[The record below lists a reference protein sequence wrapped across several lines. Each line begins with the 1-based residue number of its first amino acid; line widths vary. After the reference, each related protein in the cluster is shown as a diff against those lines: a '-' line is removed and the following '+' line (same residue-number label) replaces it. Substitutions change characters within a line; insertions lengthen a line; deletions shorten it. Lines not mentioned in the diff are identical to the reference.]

1 MHKGAPSQGR
11 FIPFSPMAA
20 VFFYHVAGDLTVGKP
35 ELIEFP
41 DSASVAEAIVALHDC
56 TECGITVWK
65 RRPPHLQKTPES
77 AEDRQDRFLGILN
90 ALDIVAH
97 LSTESSLMDPDAALK
112 TPVSQILVPDNSLL
126 RQIDPATRLVD
137 ALEMMKQGV
146 KRLLVP
152 RPAWWKGVSKK
163 FSIIYNGK
171 WLKPSFG
178 DGEEPS
184 MVPSERLCCLSREDM
199 VRFLI
204 GCLGALAPLPL
215 TSIET
220 LGAVNRQVLTI
231 DSRSPA
237 RHALRALGHDPA
249 AVAVIERSQDNG
261 GTGSRRIVGDIS
273 AFKLWKCDHM
283 WAAWGFST
291 LTAGQFAMDIEDIVP
306 VDTRALV
313 RPSEQSKKLNS
324 LRQAGLSLTPVKEE
338 GFPPPAPPEK
348 PTGPTRKFSTKCR
361 DFMNLYYE
369 NGGHSEKGLSSRSYR
384 GRCAPLTCR
393 PWNSLAAVMT
403 QMLAHRATHVWV
415 TEHKKG
421 EEDEEEYESL
431 VGIVSYV
438 DILTVVTQPS
448 NLVVSAN

>member
-1 MHKGAPSQGR
+1 
-11 FIPFSPMAA
+11 MAA

-41 DSASVAEAIVALHDC
+41 DSASVAEAIVALRNC

-65 RRPPHLQKTPES
+65 QRPLHLQKAPES
-77 AEDRQDRFLGILN
+77 ADARQDRFLGILS

-97 LSTESSLMDPDAALK
+97 LSNESSLMDPDAALN
-112 TPVSQILVPDNSLL
+112 TPVSQILVRDNSLL
-126 RQIDPATRLVD
+126 RQVDPATRLVD
-137 ALEMMKQGV
+137 ALEMLKQGV

-152 RPAWWKGVSKK
+152 RPAGWRGVSKK
-163 FSIIYNGK
+163 FSILYNGK
-171 WLKPSFG
+171 WLKPPFG

-184 MVPSERLCCLSREDM
+184 KPPSENLCCLSREDV

-237 RHALRALGHDPA
+237 REALGAIGHDPPA
-249 AVAVIERSQDNG
+249 IAVVEQSHDNG
-261 GTGSRRIVGDIS
+261 EIGSRRIVGDIS

-283 WAAWGFST
+283 WAAWALST
-291 LTAGQFAMDIEDIVP
+291 LTAGEFAMDIEDIVP
-306 VDTRALV
+306 VDTRGLV
-313 RPSEQSKKLNS
+313 RPSEQTKKSNS
-324 LRQAGLSLTPVKEE
+324 LRQAGLSLTAVKEE
-338 GFPPPAPPEK
+338 GLLPAPPEK
-348 PTGPTRKFSTKCR
+348 PRGPTRKFSTKCR
-361 DFMNLYYE
+361 DFMNLYFE
-369 NGGHSEKGLSSRSYR
+369 NGGHSEKGISSRPYR
-384 GRCAPLTCR
+384 GRRAPLTCR

-403 QMLAHRATHVWV
+403 QMLAHRATHIWV
-415 TEHKKG
+415 TEHKKE

-438 DILTVVTQPS
+438 DILAVVTQPS
-448 NLVVSAN
+448 NPVVGSSTS